1 MAVRLEIAGKTAYI
15 EHIIFVQIKRTDERG
30 TLRVTNQ
37 HYLKQT
43 KDSEYAFV
51 LEGNNE
57 IFGTG
62 ALAEVGAHAHHLGM
76 RRVALYTDPQ
86 VSKLPSLET
95 VEKSLRDRGIRVS
108 IFTDVEIEPSD
119 RSLKAAIRFAEED
132 AVDGFVSLG
141 GGSVIDT
148 CKAVSLYASYPPK
161 HFLDYV
167 NQPLG
172 KALPA
177 SGPLKPHIA
186 CPTTFG
192 TASECT
198 SVAIFNFV
206 ELGTKAGI
214 SNRAIKPALGI
225 VDPEAL
231 KTLPAPVV
239 AANGMDVFSHAVES
253 YTARP
258 YTQRPAPDDPTNRPV
273 IQGANPISDLN
284 CLEAIRLIGNNL
296 IEAVRNPDDFGAREQ
311 LSFAGLLAGI
321 GFGTAGCNLPHGMS
335 YAVSGLVR
343 DYRATG
349 WPRDKPL
356 VPHGFAVIVNSPSVF
371 RFMGPTCPARH
382 LEAAQALGLVD
393 DGRLPGDLLADGLI
407 DIMRTIGV
415 PNGLRGLGYGD
426 DDLDALTEKGWK
438 QRRVVDNAAR
448 QISKEE
454 MREIFAGALRYW

>member
-1 MAVRLEIAGKTAYI
+1 MK
-15 EHIIFVQIKRTDERG
+15 
-30 TLRVTNQ
+30 NQ
-37 HYLKQT
+37 HHLKQT
-43 KDSEYAFV
+43 KRSEYAFV

-62 ALAEVGAHAHHLGM
+62 ALAEVGAHAKHLGM
-76 RRVALYTDPQ
+76 RRVALYSDPQ
-86 VSKLPSLET
+86 VSTLQIFDT
-95 VEKSLRDRGIRVS
+95 VLKSLRNSHIKVS
-108 IFTDVEIEPSD
+108 TFTGVEIEPSD
-119 RSLKAAIRFAEED
+119 RSLKAAIRFAED
-132 AVDGFVSLG
+132 DDFDGFVSLG

-148 CKAVSLYASYPPK
+148 CKAVSLYASYPPRN
-161 HFLDYV
+161 FLDYV

-172 KALPA
+172 QALPA
-177 SGPLKPHIA
+177 PGPLKPHIA

-198 SVAIFNFV
+198 SVAIFNFI

-214 SNRAIKPALGI
+214 SNRAIKPSMGI
-225 VDPEAL
+225 IDPEAL
-231 KTLPAPVV
+231 ITLPTPVV

-258 YTQRPAPDDPTNRPV
+258 FTQRPAPEDPVNRPV
-273 IQGANPISDLN
+273 IQGANPFSDLN
-284 CLEAIRLIGNNL
+284 CLEAIRLIGENL
-296 IEAVRNPDDFGAREQ
+296 VKAIADPDDFDAREK

-343 DYRATG
+343 DFRARG
-349 WPRDKPL
+349 WPQIKPL

-382 LEAAQALGLVD
+382 LKAAMALGLVD
-393 DGRLPGDLLADGLI
+393 DGRVPGEILAAGLI
-407 DIMRTIGV
+407 DIMNTIGV
-415 PNGLRGLGYGD
+415 PNGLTGLGYNEN
-426 DDLDALTEKGWK
+426 DLDALTEKGWK
-438 QRRVVDNAAR
+438 QRRVVENTVR
-448 QISKEE
+448 PISREE